1 MEDIRCTAASPI
13 PVFVKIFLYT
23 DWLLSCEITYL
34 RMACGYIHDRTQGS
48 EMIIQKQIR
57 TMKIHWVR
65 RPMAANVSVIGLHHR
80 SNALSDW
87 LQWLAP
93 FVDAEYTSLSSV
105 CRSST
110 DTSAFTLGFLLR
122 CCTVQ
127 SWKAKQLHGLLA
139 LTRAKGGI
147 CERYWHE
154 CTI

>member
-13 PVFVKIFLYT
+13 YVIVTIFLYT
-23 DWLLSCEITYL
+23 DWLFSCEITYL
-34 RMACGYIHDRTQGS
+34 LMACGYIHDRTQGS
-48 EMIIQKQIR
+48 EMIIQKQIH
-57 TMKIHWVR
+57 TMKIHWLR

-87 LQWLAP
+87 LQWLALLD
-93 FVDAEYTSLSSV
+93 DADYRSLSSV

-127 SWKAKQLHGLLA
+127 SWIVKQLRGLCA
-139 LTRAKGGI
+139 LTRAKESI
-147 CERYWHE
+147 CEH
-154 CTI
+154 